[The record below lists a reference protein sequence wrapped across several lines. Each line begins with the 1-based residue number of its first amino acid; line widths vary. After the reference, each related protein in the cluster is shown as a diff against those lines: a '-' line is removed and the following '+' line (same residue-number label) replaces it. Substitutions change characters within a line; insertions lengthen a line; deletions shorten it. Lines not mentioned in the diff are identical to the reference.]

1 MELIMGKRFYDF
13 NLSDTTNR
21 KEFHL
26 NGSLELKKTFYKFY
40 PKVYNFV
47 CVFIAEKKL
56 AEKITENVML
66 DFWHNRNSY
75 VIKGNTDY
83 YLASKVLDCIK
94 KLGQSS

>member
-1 MELIMGKRFYDF
+1 MGKRFYDF
-13 NLSDTTNR
+13 NLSDATDSG
-21 KEFHL
+21 EFHL
-26 NGSLELKKTFYKFY
+26 NGSPDLKKTFYKFY

-47 CVFIAEKKL
+47 SVFITDKQL

-66 DFWHNRNSY
+66 DFWQNRNSY

-94 KLGQSS
+94 KLG